1 MSEATVGMINT
12 AAEVGK
18 AVKNANLEALNR
30 ARCFEMGRSCAC
42 ANLRKAARLV
52 TQLYDES
59 IRPSGLRGT
68 QFGLLMAVKGLGPVT
83 VTKLAKST
91 MMDRTTLGRNLKP
104 LEKRR
109 LIRIETGED
118 HRMREI
124 TLTEKGLEALMKALP
139 LWKKAQSHMVEGLGE
154 ERLNSLL
161 NDLAAV
167 ASVARKI

>member
-1 MSEATVGMINT
+1 M
-12 AAEVGK
+12 
-18 AVKNANLEALNR
+18 KNGNLEALNR

-124 TLTEKGLEALMKALP
+124 TLTDKGLEALMKALP

>member
-1 MSEATVGMINT
+1 MREAAGRTTET
-12 AAEVGK
+12 AVEVGK
-18 AVKNANLEALNR
+18 AVKKANLEALNR
-30 ARCFEMGRSCAC
+30 AGCFEMGRSCAC

-91 MMDRTTLGRNLKP
+91 MMDRTTLGRNLRP
-104 LEKRR
+104 LEKRGLVKIQAGKDQR
-109 LIRIETGED
+109 V
-118 HRMREI
+118 REI
-124 TLTEKGLEALMKALP
+124 TLTAKGLQALMKALP
-139 LWKKAQSHMVEGLGE
+139 LWKKAQSHMIEGLGE

-161 NDLAAV
+161 NDLAVV
-167 ASVARKI
+167 ASVARKS

>member
-1 MSEATVGMINT
+1 M
-12 AAEVGK
+12 
-18 AVKNANLEALNR
+18 KNGNLEALNR

-104 LEKRR
+104 LEKRG

-124 TLTEKGLEALMKALP
+124 TLTDKGLEALMKALP